1 MRSVLLTSILVLG
14 SQLLTGVHSE
24 DDNGPPGHDVQVVN
38 VVDGKFEL
46 NIDELTSILHS
57 PKCKDR
63 PVAVISI
70 AGAFRKGKSFLL
82 NFILRYLD
90 RQGWNSKDGQW
101 LLSGSPNETLQGFE
115 WLSRT
120 DTVTIGIHMWS
131 EPFVVPIQ
139 RKDVCV
145 LVMDTQGLYDS
156 GHSLK
161 NTALIFALSTL
172 TSSVQI
178 FNVKEQ
184 VQEDDLQ
191 TIDMFSAYGKL
202 MSQQDLTHSPFEKL
216 LFLIR
221 DWPYPDEYQYG
232 FYGGQTYLSR
242 RLVIGKNTPE
252 EGRKLRENIK
262 SYYEY
267 VSCFLMP
274 HPGRMVNRQTFKGQL
289 KDLDQ
294 DFTVQLQTFVDVL
307 MNQVVSPKR
316 IANAD
321 VTGRQLIEYF
331 KSYFTIFQ
339 DGSIPSPQT
348 MLDATAEAA
357 NRAAMSAA
365 QDYYLDQMNEVVS
378 GTPEPNEL
386 EARHQGIMTEAFAI
400 FDRVPKI
407 GESKKTDQY
416 RSKLTQFIDT
426 NWNRFRESN
435 IEKYNNL
442 AQLENINAKSSAIQ
456 RYMERMNELLN
467 TRSTEKNFIEMSQ
480 LEERHRISI
489 SEAIDLFNVINT
501 RGDSNLK
508 ESFRSQLQQE
518 IDDKWKVIKADNE
531 QKERIAREME
541 EEAKRK
547 REEELARQREE
558 EQRRIAEERRMAE
571 INQWRLW
578 KVQFGCGGKVHGPYM
593 NYNGQRICWNGGT
606 WMCRYIQEW
615 VLFRTVERCPCWA
628 GVVPPVGYSA

>member
-1 MRSVLLTSILVLG
+1 MKSVLLTSILVLG
-14 SQLLTGVHSE
+14 SQLLTGAYS
-24 DDNGPPGHDVQVVN
+24 DNGPQGHGVQVVN
-38 VVDGKFEL
+38 VVNGKFEL
-46 NIDELTSILHS
+46 DTDVLISILHS

-90 RQGWNSKDGQW
+90 RQGWNKDGQW
-101 LLSGSPNETLQGFE
+101 LLSGSPNEKLQGFE

-131 EPFVVPIQ
+131 EPFVVPVQ
-139 RKDVCV
+139 GKDVCV

-156 GHSLK
+156 EHSLK

-172 TSSVQI
+172 TSSLQI
-178 FNVKEQ
+178 FNLKEHI
-184 VQEDDLQ
+184 QEDDLQ

-202 MSQQDLTHSPFEKL
+202 MSQQDPTHSPFQKL

-221 DWPYPDEYQYG
+221 DWPYPDEYKYG
-232 FYGGQTYLSR
+232 FNGGQTYLDW
-242 RLVIGKNTPE
+242 RLSVGMNTPE
-252 EGRKLRENIK
+252 EGRKVRENIK
-262 SYYEY
+262 SYYEN

-274 HPGRMVNRQTFKGQL
+274 HPGMIVSRKTFRGEL
-289 KDLDQ
+289 KDLEE

-307 MNQVVSPKR
+307 VTRIVSPKR
-316 IANAD
+316 IASAD
-321 VTGRQLIEYF
+321 MTGRQLMEYF

-339 DGSIPSPQT
+339 NGSIPAPQT

-357 NRAAMSAA
+357 NRAAMSTA
-365 QDYYLDQMNEVVS
+365 QDYYLDKMNEAVS

-386 EARHQGIMTEAFAI
+386 EARNQEIMTEAFAI

-407 GESKKTDQY
+407 GEGKKTDEY
-416 RSKLTQFIDT
+416 RSKLTEFIDT

-435 IEKYNNL
+435 TEKYNNL
-442 AQLENINAKSSAIQ
+442 AHLENMNAKSSAIQ
-456 RYMERMNELLN
+456 RYMERMNDLLN
-467 TRSTEKNFIEMSQ
+467 TRSAEKNFIEMSQ
-480 LEERHRISI
+480 LEERHRISM
-489 SEAIDLFNVINT
+489 SEAIDLFNVMKT
-501 RGDSNLK
+501 KGDTKLK

-518 IDDKWKVIKADNE
+518 MDGKWQVIRTDNE
-531 QKERIAREME
+531 QKERIARQME
-541 EEAKRK
+541 EEARRK

-558 EQRRIAEERRMAE
+558 EQRRIEEERRLAE

-578 KVQFGCGGKVHGPYM
+578 KVQFSCGGIVHGPYM
-593 NYNGQRICWNGGT
+593 DYNGQRICWNGGT
-606 WMCRYIQEW
+606 WLCRYVVCQMW
-615 VLFRTVERCPCWA
+615 GLFRTVERWA
-628 GVVPPVGYSA
+628 CGVGVVPPVGYSA